1 MKLNIINDRDESYF
15 DKQADSGDI
24 GDIIVWGDDSDQ
36 YHNAINRGLLLDWE
50 QNGLLDNYGNYM
62 KEHMQ
67 KALEKNRNNSGGHI
81 YGFGYDVA
89 AVAGETADFDYHPDI
104 RWDLYEQIGDRKSV
118 V

>member
-67 KALEKNRNNSGGHI
+67 KALEKNRNNSLI
-81 YGFGYDVA
+81 ILLV
-89 AVAGETADFDYHPDI
+89 
-104 RWDLYEQIGDRKSV
+104 LS
-118 V
+118 